1 MKKLMIGFMLMVVNG
16 SIGLAQTN
24 FYTNV
29 TNLWYQ
35 GGEFR
40 TRACPYEIRQVS

>member
-1 MKKLMIGFMLMVVNG
+1 MKKLMIGFMLAVG
-16 SIGLAQTN
+16 GAGAGLTQTN

-35 GGEFR
+35 G
-40 TRACPYEIRQVS
+40 IRVMC